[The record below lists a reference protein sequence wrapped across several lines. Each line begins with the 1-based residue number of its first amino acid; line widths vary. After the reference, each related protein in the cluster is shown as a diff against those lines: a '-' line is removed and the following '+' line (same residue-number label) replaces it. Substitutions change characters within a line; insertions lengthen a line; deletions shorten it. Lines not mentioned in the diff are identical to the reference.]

1 MDRQEQCEVL
11 LDTDIDQIV
20 QWLKQGDNATTI
32 CANLDLCPGPLC
44 GTCAL
49 VFGVLDEILPSGAGE
64 VRHPHVCVCVCV
76 CLCVCVC
83 VCVCL

>member
-1 MDRQEQCEVL
+1 M

-32 CANLDLCPGPLC
+32 CANLNLCPGPLC

-64 VRHPHVCVCVCV
+64 VGRPSCACYVFDIRSRFVTRSASPPSSTF
-76 CLCVCVC
+76 
-83 VCVCL
+83 